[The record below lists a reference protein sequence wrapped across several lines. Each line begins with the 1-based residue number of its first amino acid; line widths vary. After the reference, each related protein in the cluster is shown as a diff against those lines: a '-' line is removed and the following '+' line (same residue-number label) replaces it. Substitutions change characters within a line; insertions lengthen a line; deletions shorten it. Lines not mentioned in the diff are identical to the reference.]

1 MYLLSVTG
9 CILFYLFIFLIQWLI
24 NPVSDCHGREIE
36 NSRLVFS
43 NPWFDNKASALQ
55 LEQGGVPVRCSCWD
69 DNMDVTFFSFLPVQQ
84 YPREMFA

>member
-1 MYLLSVTG
+1 MYLLSVTR

-24 NPVSDCHGREIE
+24 NLVSDCHGREIE

-55 LEQGGVPVRCSCWD
+55 VIGKTGTSLMAAHYG
-69 DNMDVTFFSFLPVQQ
+69 M
-84 YPREMFA
+84 